1 VDAQSTT
8 AAPRPQVAVLAGING
23 AGKSSSADPILR
35 VGLGMPIF
43 VNPDTVARGL
53 NAFNPESEALKAG
66 RVVLE
71 HLRDLAERR
80 CSFAFETT
88 LAGRTYADWLGKLRD
103 EGYAVHLFYFWLR
116 SADMAIE
123 RVAIR
128 VRSGGHHIPDE
139 TIRRRYARSVRNFLE
154 LYRPVV
160 ATWQVYDN
168 SNGRPGMIAFH
179 NSYFDTIL
187 DQETWDAFNRSAEDG

>member
-1 VDAQSTT
+1 MGAQ

-53 NAFNPESEALKAG
+53 NALHPESEAVKAG

-71 HLRDLAERR
+71 HLRELAERR

-103 EGYAVHLFYFWLR
+103 GGYIVHLFYFWLR

-139 TIRRRYARSVRNFLE
+139 TIRRRYARSVRNFFE
-154 LYRPVV
+154 LYQPM
-160 ATWQVYDN
+160 ATTWQVYDN
-168 SNGRPGMIAFH
+168 SNGRPRMIAFN
-179 NSYFDTIL
+179 NSFFDTIL
-187 DQETWDAFNRSAEDG
+187 DQDTWNAFNRSGEDG